1 MIVADN
7 SLLAYY
13 FIGLSPALTAAA
25 QDWRRRD
32 PDWKV
37 PPLWRPEFRNV
48 LATHVRV
55 KLLTPDAAA
64 TIWRTA
70 DSILSAA
77 EEEVDAERILALAAQ
92 SGCTAYDCEYVQ
104 LAQRL
109 GVALVS
115 GDKKLCAAFP
125 GICTP
130 LVAKS

>member
-1 MIVADN
+1 M
-7 SLLAYY
+7 
-13 FIGLSPALTAAA
+13 
-25 QDWRRRD
+25 
-32 PDWKV
+32 